1 MKKRV
6 FGILPNGDNVYAYE
20 IKDGESVAEIIEYG
34 ASIVVLRPFGQTDVV
49 GGFDSLD
56 DYLCDTSNQGS
67 IVGRVANRIANAQ
80 FTLDG
85 KTYFLPNNDNGNC
98 LHGGIGFQHRKWS
111 LVEHTENSITLS
123 YFSPSGEDGF
133 PSNLSVFVNYT
144 LKNFALQ
151 ISYKA
156 IPEETTPIALTN
168 HAFFNLDG
176 LGGDIKNHIITIWAD
191 KYSETGTNLIPTG
204 NRPSVNGTQL
214 DLRCEKKIGS
224 DFSKQFQ
231 GYDHNMIL
239 SPQIYKTFDL
249 QTIGLAARVEN
260 DNMIMKTYTDQPGIQ
275 FYTGNFLGDG
285 PAFKGGIPQILHG
298 AFCLEAQT
306 EPNCINRGEA
316 IYRRGEVYTQLTVYE
331 FIKK

>member
-1 MKKRV
+1 M
-6 FGILPNGDNVYAYE
+6 
-20 IKDGESVAEIIEYG
+20 
-34 ASIVVLRPFGQTDVV
+34 
-49 GGFDSLD
+49 
-56 DYLCDTSNQGS
+56 
-67 IVGRVANRIANAQ
+67 
-80 FTLDG
+80 
-85 KTYFLPNNDNGNC
+85 
-98 LHGGIGFQHRKWS
+98 HGGIGFQHRKWT
-111 LVEHTENSITLS
+111 LVEYTENSITLS

-176 LGGDIKNHIITIWAD
+176 LGGDIKSHIITIWAD

-214 DLRCEKKIGS
+214 DLRCEKMIGS

-239 SPQIYKTFDL
+239 SPQIYKNV
-249 QTIGLAARVEN
+249 IVC
-260 DNMIMKTYTDQPGIQ
+260 
-275 FYTGNFLGDG
+275 GDG
-285 PAFKGGIPQILHG
+285 KTAQSVVEYVTSCGGNVLPMDDFESVL
-298 AFCLEAQT
+298 
-306 EPNCINRGEA
+306 INIRDDSHKIVVSED
-316 IYRRGEVYTQLTVYE
+316 
-331 FIKK
+331 